1 MSAAVTRAISPAPS
15 GSRLARIAWRWRHD
29 PKLELWIAWGAM
41 VGFYNLYGLLF
52 FLVTRIQPP
61 PPAWWDAPRT
71 AEWFDEHRLGL
82 LVGFGIVFLVTG
94 MLGAV
99 NALLAY
105 TMRRMS
111 VSPAFAYSYLLIYS
125 LSAVPGMLLT
135 CIALVVGA
143 MRPDR
148 DPELI
153 HWLYDFAYMA
163 FDGTMGV
170 FLIGSLIWMGAILL
184 DQNRVF
190 PKWFGYLNLCNALT
204 EVVVAPAWIFKRGV
218 FAWDGAITWW
228 LDMVVFVIYTAVFI
242 TLIRKMIVREDFG
255 TGPLPDLEP
264 EAAAAPSGLVSAER

>member
-1 MSAAVTRAISPAPS
+1 VTETRTLPGPS
-15 GSRLARIAWRWRHD
+15 GSLLERIAWHWRHD
-29 PKLELWIAWGAM
+29 PKLELWIAWWAL
-41 VGFYNLYGLLF
+41 VVFYQLYGLLF
-52 FLVTRIQPP
+52 FVITRVQPP
-61 PPAWWDAPRT
+61 PPAWWDAPRIVQ
-71 AEWFDEHRLGL
+71 WFDDHHHGL
-82 LVGFGIVFLVTG
+82 LIGFGMVSLITG

-105 TMRRMS
+105 SMRRMS

-135 CIALVVGA
+135 CIALMVGA

-153 HWLYDFAYMA
+153 SWLYDLAFMA

-170 FLIGSLIWMGAILL
+170 FLIGSLIWMVAILL
-184 DQNRVF
+184 DKNRVF
-190 PKWFGYLNLCNALT
+190 PKWFAYLNLCNALT
-204 EVVVAPAWIFKRGV
+204 EVVVSPTWVFKRGV

-242 TLIRKMIVREDFG
+242 TLIRKMIAREEFG
-255 TGPLPDLEP
+255 TGPLPDLESQV
-264 EAAAAPSGLVSAER
+264 AGAPSGLMRVER